1 MYDTFY
7 LSVCFFFFQD
17 DNSSPRRNLEREY
30 RRQQLEKQALNYGKR
45 MSDLRTHEQSL
56 KQQREGKNE
65 TRPLVNLYVD
75 IQLL

>member
-1 MYDTFY
+1 MTHFIYP
-7 LSVCFFFFQD
+7 SVFFFQD
-17 DNSSPRRNLEREY
+17 DHSSPRRNLEREY